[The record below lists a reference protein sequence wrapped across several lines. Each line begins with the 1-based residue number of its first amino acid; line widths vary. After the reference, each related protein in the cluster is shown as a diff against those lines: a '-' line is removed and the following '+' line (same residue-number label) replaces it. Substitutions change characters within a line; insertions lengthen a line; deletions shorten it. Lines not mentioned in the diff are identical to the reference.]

1 MDNSPTI
8 PIDLNTS
15 DENIEENISDNNVHE
30 QESDDAFTTLKSW
43 CVENKDRLT
52 IGSLNINSLPKD

>member
-1 MDNSPTI
+1 MDNSPAI

-30 QESDDAFTTLKSW
+30 QESDDAFTTLKLWRAKNNGASSSEYA
-43 CVENKDRLT
+43 VKL
-52 IGSLNINSLPKD
+52 SLM